1 MLFWILVAI
10 LTAAVAA
17 VLLLPL
23 MRAAAPLPSRHSH
36 DIEVYRD
43 QLGELARDR
52 DAGLIGSEEAEL
64 ARAEIARR
72 MLAASAADQAAAE
85 RTPKRLLS
93 NRLSQAFI
101 FLCLPAIGLCL
112 YLTTGSPG
120 VPAQPLAARLA
131 DPNGDVNILIAKA
144 ENHLALNPEDGAG
157 WDLLAPIYMRH
168 GRLEDAVA
176 AYDRA
181 IRLLGP
187 TPARMGGYA
196 EALVA
201 QGGGLVTSEAQNA
214 LRKALALDPNDP
226 RSAFYLALGLKQEGK
241 NAEALSAFRKLAGSS
256 PADAPWLPLVNQ
268 HIAEL
273 ADSPAAVGP
282 TGPAALVNQHIA
294 ELADSPAA
302 VGPTGPAATGPAAP
316 GNPTP
321 GDIAA
326 AKEMNDGDRQS
337 MIRGMVDSLA
347 SRLKE
352 DPANL
357 EGWMRL
363 IRSYVVLDQRD
374 RAEEA
379 LHEGLIAFPATGVQ
393 GKQLLALAQEL
404 GLDAGGDTE

>member
-23 MRAAAPLPSRHSH
+23 MRAAEPLPSRHSH

-52 DAGLIGSEEAEL
+52 EAGLIGSEEAEL

-72 MLAASAADQAAAE
+72 MLAASAADQAVAE

-93 NRLSQAFI
+93 NRLAQAFI
-101 FLCLPAIGLCL
+101 FLCLPAVGLCL

-131 DPNGDVNILIAKA
+131 DPGDDVNILIAKA
-144 ENHLALNPEDGAG
+144 ENHLALNPQDGAG

-168 GRLEDAVA
+168 GRVDDAVA

-201 QGGGLVTSEAQNA
+201 QAGGLVTSEAQNA
-214 LRKALALDPNDP
+214 LQKALALDPDDP

-241 NAEALSAFRKLAGSS
+241 HTDALAAFRKLAERS
-256 PADAPWLPLVNQ
+256 PADAPWLSLVNQ

-273 ADSPAAVGP
+273 AAAPAGP
-282 TGPAALVNQHIA
+282 
-294 ELADSPAA
+294 
-302 VGPTGPAATGPAAP
+302 GPAAP
-316 GNPTP
+316 GNPAP

-326 AKEMNDGDRQS
+326 AEEMNAGDRQA

-374 RAEEA
+374 RAKIA
-379 LHEGLIAFPATGVQ
+379 LHDGLRAFPETGEQ
-393 GKQLLALAQEL
+393 GKQLLALAREL
-404 GLDAGGDTE
+404 GIDAGGEAE

>member
-23 MRAAAPLPSRHSH
+23 MRAAEPLPSRHSH

-52 DAGLIGSEEAEL
+52 EAGLIGSEEAEL

-72 MLAASAADQAAAE
+72 MLAASAADQAVAE

-93 NRLSQAFI
+93 NRLAQAFI
-101 FLCLPAIGLCL
+101 FLCLPAVGLCL

-131 DPNGDVNILIAKA
+131 DPGDDVNILIAKA
-144 ENHLALNPEDGAG
+144 ENHLALNPQDGAG

-168 GRLEDAVA
+168 GRVDDAVA

-201 QGGGLVTSEAQNA
+201 QAGGLVTSEAQNA
-214 LRKALALDPNDP
+214 LQKALALDPDDP

-241 NAEALSAFRKLAGSS
+241 HTDALAAFRKLAERS
-256 PADAPWLPLVNQ
+256 PADAPWLSLVNQ

-273 ADSPAAVGP
+273 AAAPAGP
-282 TGPAALVNQHIA
+282 
-294 ELADSPAA
+294 
-302 VGPTGPAATGPAAP
+302 GPAAP
-316 GNPTP
+316 GNPAP

-326 AKEMNDGDRQS
+326 AEEMNAGDRQA

-374 RAEEA
+374 RAKNA
-379 LHEGLIAFPATGVQ
+379 LRDGLRAFPETGEQ
-393 GKQLLALAQEL
+393 GKQLLALAREL
-404 GLDAGGDTE
+404 GIDAGGEAE

>member
-23 MRAAAPLPSRHSH
+23 MRAAEPLPSRHSH

-52 DAGLIGSEEAEL
+52 EAGLIGSEEAEL

-72 MLAASAADQAAAE
+72 MLAASSADQAVAE

-93 NRLSQAFI
+93 NRLAQAFI
-101 FLCLPAIGLCL
+101 FLCLPAVGLCL

-131 DPNGDVNILIAKA
+131 DPGDDVNILIAKA
-144 ENHLALNPEDGAG
+144 ENHLALNPQDGAG

-168 GRLEDAVA
+168 GRLDDAVA

-201 QGGGLVTSEAQNA
+201 QAGGLVTAEAQNA
-214 LRKALALDPNDP
+214 LQKALALDPDDP

-241 NAEALSAFRKLAGSS
+241 HAEALAAFRKLAESS
-256 PADAPWLPLVNQ
+256 PADAPWLSLVNQ

-273 ADSPAAVGP
+273 AAAPAGP
-282 TGPAALVNQHIA
+282 
-294 ELADSPAA
+294 
-302 VGPTGPAATGPAAP
+302 GPAAP
-316 GNPTP
+316 GDPAP

-326 AKEMNDGDRQS
+326 AKEMNAGDRQA

-363 IRSYVVLDQRD
+363 VRSYVVLDQRD
-374 RAEEA
+374 RAKDA
-379 LHEGLIAFPATGVQ
+379 LHDGLRAFPATGEQ
-393 GKQLLALAQEL
+393 GKQLLALAREL
-404 GLDAGGDTE
+404 GIDAGGEAE

>member
-23 MRAAAPLPSRHSH
+23 MRAVEPLPSRHSH

-52 DAGLIGSEEAEL
+52 EAGLIGSDEAEL

-72 MLAASAADQAAAE
+72 MLAASAADQAVAE

-93 NRLSQAFI
+93 NRLAQAFI
-101 FLCLPAIGLCL
+101 FLCLPAVGLCL

-131 DPNGDVNILIAKA
+131 DPGDDVNILIAKA
-144 ENHLALNPEDGAG
+144 ENHLALNPQDGAG

-168 GRLEDAVA
+168 GRVDDAVA

-201 QGGGLVTSEAQNA
+201 QAGGLVTSEAQNA
-214 LRKALALDPNDP
+214 LQKALALDPDDP

-241 NAEALSAFRKLAGSS
+241 HTDALAAFRKLGERS
-256 PADAPWLPLVNQ
+256 PADAPWLSLVNQ

-273 ADSPAAVGP
+273 AAAPAGP
-282 TGPAALVNQHIA
+282 
-294 ELADSPAA
+294 
-302 VGPTGPAATGPAAP
+302 GPAAP
-316 GNPTP
+316 GNPAP

-326 AKEMNDGDRQS
+326 AEEMNAGDRQA

-374 RAEEA
+374 RAKDA
-379 LHEGLIAFPATGVQ
+379 LHDGLRAFPETGEQ
-393 GKQLLALAQEL
+393 GKQLLALAREL
-404 GLDAGGDTE
+404 GIDAGGEAE

>member
-23 MRAAAPLPSRHSH
+23 MRAAEPLPSRHSH

-52 DAGLIGSEEAEL
+52 EAGLIGSEEAEL

-72 MLAASAADQAAAE
+72 MLAASAADQAVAE

-93 NRLSQAFI
+93 NRLAQAFI
-101 FLCLPAIGLCL
+101 FLCLPAVGLCL

-131 DPNGDVNILIAKA
+131 DPGDDVNILIAKA
-144 ENHLALNPEDGAG
+144 ENHLALNPQDGAG

-168 GRLEDAVA
+168 GRVDDAVA

-201 QGGGLVTSEAQNA
+201 QAGGLVTSEAQNA
-214 LRKALALDPNDP
+214 LQKALALDPDDP

-241 NAEALSAFRKLAGSS
+241 HTDALAAFRKLAERS
-256 PADAPWLPLVNQ
+256 PADAPWLSLVNQ

-273 ADSPAAVGP
+273 AAAPAGP
-282 TGPAALVNQHIA
+282 
-294 ELADSPAA
+294 
-302 VGPTGPAATGPAAP
+302 GPAAP
-316 GNPTP
+316 GNPAP

-326 AKEMNDGDRQS
+326 AEEMNAGDRQA

-374 RAEEA
+374 RAKDA
-379 LHEGLIAFPATGVQ
+379 LHDGLRAFPETGEQ
-393 GKQLLALAQEL
+393 GKQLLALAREL
-404 GLDAGGDTE
+404 GIDAGGEAE

>member
-23 MRAAAPLPSRHSH
+23 MRAVEPLPSRHSH

-52 DAGLIGSEEAEL
+52 EAGLIGSDEAEL

-72 MLAASAADQAAAE
+72 MLAASAADQAVAE

-93 NRLSQAFI
+93 NRLAQAFI
-101 FLCLPAIGLCL
+101 FLCLPAVGLCL

-131 DPNGDVNILIAKA
+131 DPGDDVNILIAKA
-144 ENHLALNPEDGAG
+144 ENHLALNPQDGAG

-168 GRLEDAVA
+168 GRVDDAVA

-201 QGGGLVTSEAQNA
+201 QAGGLVTSEAQNA
-214 LRKALALDPNDP
+214 LQKALALDPDDP

-241 NAEALSAFRKLAGSS
+241 HTDALAAFRKLAERS
-256 PADAPWLPLVNQ
+256 PADAPWLSLVNQ
-268 HIAEL
+268 HMAEL
-273 ADSPAAVGP
+273 AAAPAGP
-282 TGPAALVNQHIA
+282 
-294 ELADSPAA
+294 
-302 VGPTGPAATGPAAP
+302 GPAAP
-316 GNPTP
+316 GNPAP

-326 AKEMNDGDRQS
+326 AEEMNAGDRQA

-374 RAEEA
+374 RAKDA
-379 LHEGLIAFPATGVQ
+379 LHDGLRAFPETGEQ
-393 GKQLLALAQEL
+393 GKQLLALAREL
-404 GLDAGGDTE
+404 GIDAGGEAE

>member
-23 MRAAAPLPSRHSH
+23 MRAAEPLPSRHSH

-52 DAGLIGSEEAEL
+52 EAGLIGSEEAEL

-72 MLAASAADQAAAE
+72 MLAASAADQAVAE
-85 RTPKRLLS
+85 RTPTRLLS
-93 NRLSQAFI
+93 NRLAQAFI
-101 FLCLPAIGLCL
+101 FLCLPAVGLCL

-131 DPNGDVNILIAKA
+131 DPGDDVNILIAKA
-144 ENHLALNPEDGAG
+144 ENHLALNPQDGAG

-168 GRLEDAVA
+168 GRVDDAVA

-201 QGGGLVTSEAQNA
+201 QAGGLVTSEAQNA
-214 LRKALALDPNDP
+214 LQKALALDPDDP

-241 NAEALSAFRKLAGSS
+241 HTEALAAFRKLAERS
-256 PADAPWLPLVNQ
+256 PADAPWLSLVNQ

-273 ADSPAAVGP
+273 AAAPAGP
-282 TGPAALVNQHIA
+282 
-294 ELADSPAA
+294 
-302 VGPTGPAATGPAAP
+302 GPAAP
-316 GNPTP
+316 GNPAP

-326 AKEMNDGDRQS
+326 AEQMNAGDRQA

-374 RAEEA
+374 RAKIA
-379 LHEGLIAFPATGVQ
+379 LHDGLRAFPETGEQ
-393 GKQLLALAQEL
+393 GKQLLALAREL
-404 GLDAGGDTE
+404 GIDAGGEAE

>member
-23 MRAAAPLPSRHSH
+23 MRAAEPLPSRHSH

-52 DAGLIGSEEAEL
+52 EAGLIGSEEAEL

-72 MLAASAADQAAAE
+72 MLAASAADQAVAE

-93 NRLSQAFI
+93 NRLAQAFI
-101 FLCLPAIGLCL
+101 FLCLPAVGLCL

-131 DPNGDVNILIAKA
+131 DPGDDVNILIAKA
-144 ENHLALNPEDGAG
+144 ENHLALNPQDGAG

-168 GRLEDAVA
+168 GRVDDAVA

-201 QGGGLVTSEAQNA
+201 QAGGLVTSEAQNA
-214 LRKALALDPNDP
+214 LQKALALDPDDP

-241 NAEALSAFRKLAGSS
+241 HTDALAAFRKLAEGS
-256 PADAPWLPLVNQ
+256 PADAPWLSLVNQ

-273 ADSPAAVGP
+273 AAAPAGP
-282 TGPAALVNQHIA
+282 
-294 ELADSPAA
+294 
-302 VGPTGPAATGPAAP
+302 GPAAP
-316 GNPTP
+316 GNPAP

-326 AKEMNDGDRQS
+326 AEEMNAGDRQA

-374 RAEEA
+374 RAKDA
-379 LHEGLIAFPATGVQ
+379 LHDGLRAFPETGEQ
-393 GKQLLALAQEL
+393 GKQLLALAREL
-404 GLDAGGDTE
+404 GIDAGGEAE

>member
-23 MRAAAPLPSRHSH
+23 MRAVEPLPSRHSH

-52 DAGLIGSEEAEL
+52 EAGLIGSEEAEL

-72 MLAASAADQAAAE
+72 MLAASAADQAVAE

-93 NRLSQAFI
+93 NRLAQAFI
-101 FLCLPAIGLCL
+101 FLCLPAVGLCL

-131 DPNGDVNILIAKA
+131 DPGDDVNILIAKA
-144 ENHLALNPEDGAG
+144 ENHLALNPQDGAG

-168 GRLEDAVA
+168 GRVDDAVA

-201 QGGGLVTSEAQNA
+201 QAGGLVTSEAQNA
-214 LRKALALDPNDP
+214 LQKALALDPDDP

-241 NAEALSAFRKLAGSS
+241 HTDALAAFRKLAERS
-256 PADAPWLPLVNQ
+256 PADAPWLSLVNQ

-273 ADSPAAVGP
+273 AAAPAGP
-282 TGPAALVNQHIA
+282 
-294 ELADSPAA
+294 
-302 VGPTGPAATGPAAP
+302 GPAAP
-316 GNPTP
+316 GNPAP

-326 AKEMNDGDRQS
+326 AEEMNAGDRQA

-374 RAEEA
+374 RAKDA
-379 LHEGLIAFPATGVQ
+379 LHDGLRAFPETGEQ
-393 GKQLLALAQEL
+393 GKQLLALAREL
-404 GLDAGGDTE
+404 GIDAGGEAE

>member
-282 TGPAALVNQHIA
+282 TGPAA
-294 ELADSPAA
+294 
-302 VGPTGPAATGPAAP
+302 TGPAAP